1 MYYNYIM
8 SREFRNT
15 NYENYLKDK
24 NKILH
29 FHSKEYIVLR
39 DQSSNQDNIYIYNR

>member
-8 SREFRNT
+8 GREFRNT

-24 NKILH
+24 NKTLH
-29 FHSKEYIVLR
+29 FDSKEYN
-39 DQSSNQDNIYIYNR
+39 SSKISTFKRRQYLYLQ

>member
-29 FHSKEYIVLR
+29 FHSKEYNSFKRSIFKSRQYLYL
-39 DQSSNQDNIYIYNR
+39 Q